1 MRLRL
6 RCMTES
12 GTIEDGATLLVPKV
26 REGASTEGVGKIHLT
41 NGSCRMLPWLLSRMW
56 RTAGGGAT
64 TLSMLNSMTSSSEE
78 SAGDGSGRRSRGA
91 NLDARGAGRRD
102 ARSCLDLWRLFD
114 LLRWSLDTWGNTEI
128 PSSGAMLA
136 MPLARSSE
144 SISVIFS
151 RKRFWNNCVPA
162 CDCAAFRTNAVVKD
176 SELLIKCLKRVCGE
190 T

>member
-1 MRLRL
+1 M
-6 RCMTES
+6 
-12 GTIEDGATLLVPKV
+12 V
-26 REGASTEGVGKIHLT
+26 
-41 NGSCRMLPWLLSRMW
+41 SCHMLPWLLSRMW

-64 TLSMLNSMTSSSEE
+64 ALSMLNSMTSSSEE